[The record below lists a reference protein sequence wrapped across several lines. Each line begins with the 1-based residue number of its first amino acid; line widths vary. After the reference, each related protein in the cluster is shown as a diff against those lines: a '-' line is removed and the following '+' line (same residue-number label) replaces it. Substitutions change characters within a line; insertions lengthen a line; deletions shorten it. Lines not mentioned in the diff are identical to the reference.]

1 MNVLHVAGLRTRV
14 GGFELGPIDV
24 SIGRGDFVSLIGP
37 NGSGKSTLITAL
49 LGLNPRVV
57 AGTVQIFGE
66 SAFTRPRAVLSRVA
80 YVTDSP
86 RDVLG
91 EFTAE
96 EYWDYCRLAFEAA
109 RATVIDGWDERVDT
123 YARMLDFPL
132 GARRPLSTLS
142 LGTARKAQ
150 IIAALLPAPE
160 FVVLD
165 EPFIGLDFLAS
176 RSFEA
181 LLVGLRE
188 QQVTVLAS
196 SHDLDLA
203 ARVASRVIV
212 LRGGRV
218 VLDDLVSSFR
228 QGVEAAVTEALSDA
242 PAPGSAQ

>member
-1 MNVLHVAGLRTRV
+1 MNILDIAGLRVRV
-14 GGFELGPIDV
+14 GSFNLGPIDLG
-24 SIGRGDFVSLIGP
+24 IDRGDFVSLIGP
-37 NGSGKSTLITAL
+37 NGVRKSTLITAL
-49 LGLNPRVV
+49 LGLNRHVV
-57 AGTVQIFGE
+57 SGTVRLFGE
-66 SAFTRPRAVLSRVA
+66 SAFSRPRAPFSRVA

-96 EYWDYCRLAFEAA
+96 EYWDYCRLAFESA
-109 RATVIDGWDERVDT
+109 RGTSIEGWDERADT
-123 YARMLDFPL
+123 YAQMLDFPR
-132 GARRPLSTLS
+132 GTRRPLSALS

-181 LLVGLRE
+181 LLLGLRE
-188 QQVTVLAS
+188 RRVTVLAS

-203 ARVASRVIV
+203 TRVASRVMV
-212 LRGGRV
+212 LRSGRM
-218 VLDDLVSSFR
+218 VLDASMPSLR
-228 QGVEAAVTEALSDA
+228 GGVEAAVTSALSGA
-242 PAPGSAQ
+242 RTRRSER

>member
-1 MNVLHVAGLRTRV
+1 MTILHVAGLCTRV
-14 GGFELGPIDV
+14 GSFELGPIDL
-24 SIGRGDFVSLIGP
+24 SIERGDFVSLIGP
-37 NGSGKSTLITAL
+37 NGSGKSTLITVV
-49 LGLNPRVV
+49 LGLNSRVV
-57 AGTVQIFGE
+57 AGTVRLFGE
-66 SAFTRPRAVLSRVA
+66 SAFPRPRSVFSRVA

-96 EYWDYCRLAFEAA
+96 EYWDYCRLAFESA
-109 RATVIDGWDERVDT
+109 RGTVIDGWEERADA
-123 YARMLDFPL
+123 YARMLDFP
-132 GARRPLSTLS
+132 ARTRRPLSALS

-181 LLVGLRE
+181 LLMSLRE
-188 QQVTVLAS
+188 QHVTVLAS

-212 LRGGRV
+212 LRGGRM
-218 VLDDLVSSFR
+218 VLDSPVSSFGG
-228 QGVEAAVTEALSDA
+228 GVESAVTAALSDA
-242 PAPGSAQ
+242 RAPESER